1 MDRFPPPLTD
11 GRRRRLLGAMA
22 AAPLALQAG
31 HARAEQ
37 WPARQIRLV
46 LPSGAGGGSDIFGRP
61 MAQFFSSELK
71 VPVVVENKPGA
82 NGILAHEAVVRQPAD
97 GYSLVISYSAALIVN
112 KLMNRKMSHDPVAD
126 LQPIG
131 RIGGGGGNALIVHPS
146 VPAKNLAELVA
157 YAKAK
162 RDLSY
167 ASWGIGS
174 GGHLFMEMI
183 KKHTGMPINHVP
195 YKTVAQ
201 IPPDLIT
208 GVVPVAW
215 IDSATPVA
223 LVRSGKARVI
233 ATASQERLPQFPDT
247 PTLGEQGIAFKVQS
261 WYGLFAPR
269 GLPPEVLAR
278 LNAVLNKWLTLPET
292 IAYFKDKQNAP
303 APVPTTPDEY
313 AKVIAAD
320 VEGWRQLIADGG
332 ASAG

>member
-1 MDRFPPPLTD
+1 MKPHHNGTD
-11 GRRRRLLGAMA
+11 GRRRRLLGAIS
-22 AAPLALQAG
+22 AAPLLFEAG
-31 HARAEQ
+31 LARAEQ
-37 WPARQIRLV
+37 WPTRQIRLV

-61 MAQFFSSELK
+61 MAQFMSNELK

-82 NGILAHEAVVRQPAD
+82 NGILAHEAVVRQPPD

-112 KLMNRKMSHDPVAD
+112 KLMNRKMSHDPLAD

-131 RIGGGGGNALIVHPS
+131 RIGGGGGNALIVHPA

-157 YAKAK
+157 YAKTK

-215 IDSATPVA
+215 IDSATPVG
-223 LVRSGKARVI
+223 LVKSGKARVI
-233 ATASQERLPQFPDT
+233 ATASQERLPLFPDT
-247 PTLGEQGIAFKVQS
+247 PTLSEQGVPFKVQS

-269 GLPPEVLAR
+269 GLPPDVLAR

-292 IAYFKDKQNAP
+292 VAYFRDKQNSP
-303 APVPTTPDEY
+303 APIPTTPAQY
-313 AKVIAAD
+313 AKVIAD
-320 VEGWRQLIADGG
+320 DTEGWRQLIADGG
-332 ASAG
+332 VTTG